1 MDFITALWLPIL
13 VSAVAVFV
21 ACAVGWMVIGHH
33 NKDYK
38 TFPKAEELV
47 GHLKAWNAPHGS
59 YMFPTACEGG
69 TAEERKK
76 ARERMFKDPTGLIV
90 IMRPANMGLNMLA
103 TFSVNVLVSVLIA
116 YVGWNTLAHGPGAG
130 ASFGQVFQVL
140 GTVGVLAYTAS
151 SIPNGIW
158 YQMPRRAMLMNFIDG
173 VVSGLMTGAIFS
185 AMWPAGPVAA

>member
-13 VSAVAVFV
+13 VSAAAVFV

-33 NKDYK
+33 NKDYS

-47 GHLKAWNAPHGS
+47 SNLKTWNVPHGS

-69 TAEERKK
+69 TAEERRK

-103 TFSVNVLVSVLIA
+103 TFGVNLLVSALVA
-116 YVGWNTLAHGPGAG
+116 YVGWHALPHGAEAG
-130 ASFGQVFQVL
+130 ASFGKIFQVL

-151 SIPNGIW
+151 SIPTAIW
-158 YQMPRRAMLMNFIDG
+158 YQTPRRAVLMNAIDG
-173 VVSGLMTGAIFS
+173 VVSGLITGAIFA
-185 AMWPAGPVAA
+185 AMWPGGPGTL